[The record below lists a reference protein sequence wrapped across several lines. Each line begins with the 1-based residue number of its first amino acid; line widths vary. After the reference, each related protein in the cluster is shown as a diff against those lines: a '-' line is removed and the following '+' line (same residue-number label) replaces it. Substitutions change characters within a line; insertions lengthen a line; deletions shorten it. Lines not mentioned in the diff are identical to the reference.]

1 MIKMKKNKKNKN
13 GKVEARIL
21 VKRNVWAD
29 IKAKATRENKHVP
42 EAAAELL
49 EQSKEL
55 EELLIDMGVF
65 ENEREKGN
73 FKLWKNELLGN
84 ATTRGI
90 KELAEKIIER
100 IEEFER
106 T

>member
-1 MIKMKKNKKNKN
+1 MIKMKKNKK

-21 VKRNVWAD
+21 VDRNVWAD

-42 EAAAELL
+42 ETAAELL

-55 EELLIDMGVF
+55 GELLIDMGVF
-65 ENEREKGN
+65 EIEGKNGN
-73 FKLWKNELLGN
+73 FKLWKDELLGN

>member
-1 MIKMKKNKKNKN
+1 MIKMKKNKKTKN

-49 EQSKEL
+49 EQSEKL

-65 ENEREKGN
+65 ENERGKGN
-73 FKLWKNELLGN
+73 FKIWKDELLRN
-84 ATTRGI
+84 AITRGV

-100 IEEFER
+100 IEEFKGG
-106 T
+106 

>member
-1 MIKMKKNKKNKN
+1 MIKMKKMKKNKN
-13 GKVEARIL
+13 GKVETRLL
-21 VKRNVWAD
+21 VKRSVWAD

-49 EQSKEL
+49 EQSKGL

-65 ENEREKGN
+65 EIEGKNGN
-73 FKLWKNELLGN
+73 FKLWKKELLGN
-84 ATTRGI
+84 ATVRGI
-90 KELAEKIIER
+90 RERAEKIIER
-100 IEEFER
+100 IEKFER

>member
-1 MIKMKKNKKNKN
+1 MIKMKKNKK

-73 FKLWKNELLGN
+73 FKIWKDELLGN

>member
-1 MIKMKKNKKNKN
+1 MIKMKKNKK

-21 VKRNVWAD
+21 VKRKIWAD
-29 IKAKATRENKHVP
+29 VKAKATRENKHVP

-49 EQSKEL
+49 EQSKGL

-65 ENEREKGN
+65 EIEGKNGN
-73 FKLWKNELLGN
+73 FKLWKDQLLGN
-84 ATTRGI
+84 ATVRGI